1 MAIFYGAERQ
11 QNNKGSQS
19 DIIWLD
25 YLIISNPQGV
35 MKVLNNHGYTG
46 YLAPMDEDELTEV
59 AYEFIDKNG
68 DQAVIELLKTHPLYD
83 VIAGIS
89 KEESSINV
97 KYKNALGEEGTITT
111 TLSSINY
118 IKVIEAMLI
127 VIGAV
132 YLADLVWKNFLSPK

>member
-11 QNNKGSQS
+11 QNNNGSQP
-19 DIIWLD
+19 DLIWLD

-97 KYKNALGEEGTITT
+97 KYKNALGKEGTITT
-111 TLSSINY
+111 TLRSINY
-118 IKVIEAMLI
+118 VKVIEAMLI

-132 YLADLVWKNFLSPK
+132 YLADLVWKKFLNPK